1 MLPSKQY
8 VDFENLVVEQIRL
21 LFGNTQPIDFPINL
35 QAVFYRE
42 KAYKSD
48 LVNYMQALCDAL
60 VKAEFIK
67 DDNVN
72 IVQSIDGSR
81 VYTDKENPRIEV
93 TVTKVEEDGSNRQ
106 GTGNNRRNII
116 QMDFDDGD
124 MELKPA
130 S

>member
-8 VDFENLVVEQIRL
+8 VDFENLVVDRIL
-21 LFGNTQPIDFPINL
+21 SLFGNIQPIDYPINL
-35 QAVFYRE
+35 QAKFYRE

-60 VKAEFIK
+60 VKAGFLS

-72 IVQSIDGSR
+72 IVHSIDGSR

-93 TVTKVEEDGSNRQ
+93 TVTKVEENDNDRRRNGSNR
-106 GTGNNRRNII
+106 GNII
-116 QMDFDDGD
+116 QMDFDTGI
-124 MELKPA
+124 EQLKPA

>member
-1 MLPSKQY
+1 
-8 VDFENLVVEQIRL
+8 
-21 LFGNTQPIDFPINL
+21 
-35 QAVFYRE
+35 
-42 KAYKSD
+42 
-48 LVNYMQALCDAL
+48 MQALCDAL

-93 TVTKVEEDGSNRQ
+93 TVTKVEEDGSDRQ

-116 QMDFDDGD
+116 QMDFDNGD

-130 S
+130 SQFRHCYVGGEE